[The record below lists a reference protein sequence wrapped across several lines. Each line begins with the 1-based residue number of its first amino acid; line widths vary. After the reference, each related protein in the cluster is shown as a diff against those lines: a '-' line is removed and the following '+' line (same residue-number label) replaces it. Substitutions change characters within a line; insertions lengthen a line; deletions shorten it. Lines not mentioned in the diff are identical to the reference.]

1 VLVPDHPVDT
11 ADIPGQPA
19 AADYSKRP
27 AVRAAHGSA
36 AAEDIRLRSL
46 LAAAAVVRTSPVAI
60 ALGTLQ
66 EGLARRGSAG
76 PAEAHPGER
85 LIEGDSHPELA
96 RWGEAAG
103 LARVG
108 SRNLEEQREFAME
121 AGRRRNGG
129 CQLESHNGRLLALA
143 VHSLVDVVQ
152 SCVVAVYTDRQT
164 AMG

>member
-27 AVRAAHGSA
+27 AVQAAHGS
-36 AAEDIRLRSL
+36 
-46 LAAAAVVRTSPVAI
+46 AAAVVRTSPVAI

-76 PAEAHPGER
+76 PAEAHSGER

-96 RWGEAAG
+96 R
-103 LARVG
+103 
-108 SRNLEEQREFAME
+108 
-121 AGRRRNGG
+121 
-129 CQLESHNGRLLALA
+129 
-143 VHSLVDVVQ
+143 
-152 SCVVAVYTDRQT
+152 
-164 AMG
+164 